1 MYFFVNVLFLCFESA
16 KKKLSYSIYL
26 IILSLIQS
34 QRSLPFIQL
43 VVKIELSAVI
53 GLISSEST
61 PYYGTFGGQ
70 NLCLAEAKLKIA
82 KQQQLAMKPAAVKNT
97 VAHILS
103 KNEVFL
109 EYIAEVCQQ
118 KQSWYGRG
126 IVYNSWKNFLF
137 FSSSHGMT

>member
-1 MYFFVNVLFLCFESA
+1 MNILFLCFESA

-26 IILSLIQS
+26 IIPSLVQS
-34 QRSLPFIQL
+34 QRSLLFIQL

-82 KQQQLAMKPAAVKNT
+82 KQQQLAMKPAAVKNNT

-118 KQSWYGRG
+118 
-126 IVYNSWKNFLF
+126 IKNNPGMVGASSTILEKKF
-137 FSSSHGMT
+137 FSFPPLTV

>member
-1 MYFFVNVLFLCFESA
+1 M
-16 KKKLSYSIYL
+16 
-26 IILSLIQS
+26 
-34 QRSLPFIQL
+34 
-43 VVKIELSAVI
+43 I

-70 NLCLAEAKLKIA
+70 NLRLAEAKLKIA
-82 KQQQLAMKPAAVKNT
+82 KQQQLAMKPAAVKNNT

-118 KQSWYGRG
+118 
-126 IVYNSWKNFLF
+126 IKNNPGMVGASSTILEKIF
-137 FSSSHGMT
+137 FSFPPLTV